1 MNTYCVILAAGKG
14 IRFKVRGNK
23 LFYKL
28 NNTPI
33 VEFTLKKFT
42 SVFSKDEIFI
52 VVNKEISK
60 QNSKLINLYT
70 NNKLIIGGKTR
81 FESLKNF
88 IISMN
93 EECNILIHDAARPN
107 TSTSLIKKIKKEI
120 ELTKY
125 DAVIPFLEIT
135 DSLKNKKNNKFKSVN
150 RSDFIRTQTPQ
161 AIKLNRSSLKLIIK
175 TKSEITD
182 ESELF
187 DNKDKKI
194 KYIKGEEDNIKIT
207 SRNDLLKFQ
216 SLLTSKFLIGNAF
229 DIHRLTK
236 GNSITLGGIKIKS
249 KYKLLG
255 HSDGDVVLHAIIDA
269 MLGTLSKGD
278 IGTYF
283 PSSQI
288 NLKGISSIILLKKII
303 KILRYDSLIIS
314 NLDITIITEIVRLE
328 KYKIK
333 IEDSVSKLLNL
344 DKKKI
349 NIKAKTTDGIG
360 LIGKSKAISC
370 LATMIVIK
378 K

>member
-42 SVFSKDEIFI
+42 SVFSKAEIFI